1 MIKQNPD
8 DSVRNEQFDNASGD
22 IKGNADEKSE
32 NGADLQDTGHKDNDT
47 SGEANGGEKSIK
59 ITDSETDED
68 VVGSEDI
75 KSESEAEATRTE
87 NKKPESEEEATGTED
102 IKSESEAEIAGAED
116 KKPEAEEE
124 IAGAED
130 KKPEAEEEIAGAEDK
145 KSEAEVEVAG
155 AEVKKSEAEVEV
167 AGAED
172 KKPEAEEE
180 VAGAEDKKTDTDDIK
195 SESEAEATR
204 TEDKKSETEAEIAG
218 TEVKKPESEDDDFEE
233 VTVSPDELEEL
244 PEVDYSSH
252 TRAELIETLE
262 LLVENRPP
270 SEIRDDVDNIKGL
283 FYRRTKSE
291 NEKLRQ
297 KYVEEGGK
305 IEDFKAPD
313 DLLETKMRTLLSK
326 YRGRK
331 SEYSKQIE
339 VEKKGNLRKKYE
351 IIDKIKDLVN
361 REESINKTFQEFRDL
376 QSEWHAIGM
385 VPQSALKNLWET
397 YNHNVELFYDYIKIN
412 KELRDLDLRKNLEKK
427 ELLCEKAEML
437 LKEHNAITAF
447 RKLQEYHQQWREI
460 GPVPMESREGIWE
473 RFKEATSHINKRHHE
488 HYEGQ
493 KDEQRK
499 NLEAKRALCDRIDEI
514 NSLTITSFREWEG
527 KAKVVIA
534 LQQEWRTIGF
544 APRKQNNSIYQRFR
558 EACDLFFQNKRR
570 FYSENKEVQQ
580 ENLQKKIALCEAAEA
595 LQDSTDWKVT
605 MDKLIKLQKEWKEIG
620 TVPRKHSDKVW
631 KRFRSACD
639 HFFSKKAEHFSGS
652 DSSFEDNL
660 RLKEALIKK
669 IEEFEH
675 GSDPRVALSK
685 LNEMQKEWNEIGFV
699 PFKKKDEIATRFR
712 EALNQQFDKLRM
724 DEEEKAIFK
733 YRTRLEGLKEN
744 PRASR
749 KVRSERDKFVTR
761 IKQLESDITLWE
773 NNIGFFSKSAS
784 AEAMIKDVQDKI
796 DDAKNTILL
805 LEEKIRII
813 DRSGL
818 DN

>member
-1 MIKQNPD
+1 MTKQNPD
-8 DSVRNEQFDNASGD
+8 DAVRKEQFDNASRD
-22 IKGNADEKSE
+22 IEGNIDEKSE
-32 NGADLQDTGHKDNDT
+32 KGTDYVMDEKGDIEDNRFSEASAGKESAGEKDEKVPDTGTRENDP
-47 SGEANGGEKSIK
+47 SGEVNGDSKNIK
-59 ITDSETDED
+59 TTNTESDED
-68 VVGSEDI
+68 V
-75 KSESEAEATRTE
+75 A
-87 NKKPESEEEATGTED
+87 GTED
-102 IKSESEAEIAGAED
+102 IKSETEA
-116 KKPEAEEE
+116 KVT
-124 IAGAED
+124 
-130 KKPEAEEEIAGAEDK
+130 GAEDK
-145 KSEAEVEVAG
+145 KSDTEAEIAGTEDKKPETKEEVIG
-155 AEVKKSEAEVEV
+155 AEEIKPEAEAEI
-167 AGAED
+167 AGTED

-180 VAGAEDKKTDTDDIK
+180 VTGTEEIK
-195 SESEAEATR
+195 PEAEV
-204 TEDKKSETEAEIAG
+204 EIAG
-218 TEVKKPESEDDDFEE
+218 TEDKKPEAEEDVAVTEDKKPESADDDFEE

-351 IIDKIKDLVN
+351 IIEQIKDLVN

-460 GPVPMESREGIWE
+460 GPVPMESREGVWE

-499 NLEAKRALCDRIDEI
+499 NLEAKRALCDRVDEI
-514 NSLTITSFREWEG
+514 NSLTITSFKEWEG

-558 EACDLFFQNKRR
+558 EACDLFFQNKRH

-595 LQDSTDWKVT
+595 LQESTDWKVT

-675 GSDPRVALSK
+675 GNDPRAALSK

-712 EALNQQFDKLRM
+712 EAVNQQFDKLRM
-724 DEEEKAIFK
+724 DDEEKAIFK

-818 DN
+818 DD